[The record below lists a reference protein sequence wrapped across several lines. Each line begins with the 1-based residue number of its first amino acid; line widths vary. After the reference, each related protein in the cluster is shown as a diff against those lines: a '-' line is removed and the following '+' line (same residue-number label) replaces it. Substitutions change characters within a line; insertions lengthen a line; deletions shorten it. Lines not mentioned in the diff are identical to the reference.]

1 MSEINNASTLTNLID
16 ATTFNTTMRAIAQ
29 EYAKL
34 LGAIT
39 FRDYTSRIIDVL
51 DRINTARTYNFATG
65 QTTLSPINLI
75 PTPTAPPQPTLGGG
89 CTPDMNTEIV
99 RC

>member
-1 MSEINNASTLTNLID
+1 
-16 ATTFNTTMRAIAQ
+16 MRAIAA

-51 DRINTARTYNFATG
+51 DRINVARTYNFATG
-65 QTTLSPINLI
+65 QSSLSPINLI
-75 PTPTAPPQPTLGGG
+75 PTPPTIPTITLGGV
-89 CTPDMNTEIV
+89 CTPDMNTEII